1 MRTRLRRF
9 AAVGI
14 TATAIDIGVA
24 VVLLRRG
31 WAVPAADLV
40 ALAAAA
46 TFARPLHRVVTLRD
60 DPFTRWMRSPAMFA
74 AVVTSAG
81 LVDLL
86 VLSWVRI
93 DGSLTD
99 DLLAKATA
107 VAAAAIVRAVA
118 YRSLLFRVVR
128 REQEHPVA
136 RPLPDGTHRL
146 TVVLPAYR
154 EADRIGD
161 TVARVRSELGARL
174 GDAPDALQIVVV
186 DDGSDDDT
194 SGAAAAAGADVV
206 VRLKVNSGKGAAV
219 RAGVATAT
227 GRAIAFTDADLAYSP
242 AQIADLLALVEDG
255 YDMVVGSRRHTDTR
269 TLVAA
274 GRLREAGGRLV
285 NLATHALLLGQ
296 YHDTQ
301 CGLKAF
307 RADAAR
313 ALFDASRLDGFA
325 FDVEL
330 FHLAERWRLS
340 LAEVPVE
347 VEHSDRSTVSAL
359 SDGLRMVADLIRV
372 RQAARRGD
380 YPSPARP
387 GADTDG

>member
-1 MRTRLRRF
+1 MRRF
-9 AAVGI
+9 AAVGAM
-14 TATAIDIGVA
+14 ATAVDIGVA
-24 VVLLRRG
+24 VALLRWG
-31 WAVPAADLV
+31 WALLTADLV
-40 ALAAAA
+40 ALVAAAA
-46 TFARPLHRVVTLRD
+46 FAHPLHRLITLRD
-60 DPFTRWMRSPAMFA
+60 DPFTRWMRSPSMFA
-74 AVVTSAG
+74 AVVATAG

-86 VLSWVRI
+86 VLSWARV

-99 DLLAKATA
+99 DVLAKATA
-107 VAAAAIVRAVA
+107 VAAAAIVRAIA
-118 YRSLLFRVVR
+118 YRALLFRVVR
-128 REQEHPVA
+128 REQEHPVQ

-146 TVVLPAYR
+146 SVVLPAYR

-161 TVARVRSELGARL
+161 TVARVRAELGACL
-174 GDAPDALQIVVV
+174 GGAPDALQVVVV

-194 SGAAAAAGADVV
+194 AGVATLAGADAVI
-206 VRLKVNSGKGAAV
+206 RLAVNSGKGAAV
-219 RAGVATAT
+219 RAGVSAAT
-227 GRAIAFTDADLAYSP
+227 GRTIAFTDADLAYSP
-242 AQIADLLALVEDG
+242 AQIADLLTLVEDG

-269 TLVAA
+269 TLVTA
-274 GRLREAGGRLV
+274 GRIREAGGRLV

-313 ALFDASRLDGFA
+313 ALFDASHLDGFA

-330 FHLAERWRLS
+330 FHLAERWRFS

-347 VEHSDRSTVSAL
+347 VEHSERSTVSVL
-359 SDGLRMVADLIRV
+359 SDGLRLFVDLVRV

-380 YPSPARP
+380 YPNSTQP
-387 GADTDG
+387 GAKNDG